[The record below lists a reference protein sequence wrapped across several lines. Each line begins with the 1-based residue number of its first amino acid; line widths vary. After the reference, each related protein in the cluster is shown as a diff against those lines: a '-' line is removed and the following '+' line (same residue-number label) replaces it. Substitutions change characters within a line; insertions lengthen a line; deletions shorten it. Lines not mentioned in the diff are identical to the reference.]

1 MQVGVR
7 VQAAA
12 LIARTSAGPIGEAA
26 AGFLDDENPRCVIP
40 GMEAFG
46 QDGIDFAAN
55 QLDKR

>member
-1 MQVGVR
+1 
-7 VQAAA
+7 